1 MNAKRKTVKIDTQ
14 TLWELVK
21 ALDAYRARGVFYK
34 DELLLGGAIA
44 SLSQFAHFHG
54 IPAELFEVTV
64 PEPDQCETCKWRDP
78 EWRDGGWC
86 YMFTERIPCRCLSRE
101 PKDGGK

>member
-1 MNAKRKTVKIDTQ
+1 MDRKTVRIDTQ
-14 TLWELVK
+14 TLWDLVK
-21 ALDAYRARGVFYK
+21 ALDAYRAKGVLYK

-54 IPAELFEVTV
+54 VPEAAEAFEVTV
-64 PEPDQCETCKWRDP
+64 PDNDLCDACRWRTS

-86 YMFTERIPCRCLSRE
+86 YMYKEKPKTCYNHT
-101 PKDGGK
+101 PKDDDR